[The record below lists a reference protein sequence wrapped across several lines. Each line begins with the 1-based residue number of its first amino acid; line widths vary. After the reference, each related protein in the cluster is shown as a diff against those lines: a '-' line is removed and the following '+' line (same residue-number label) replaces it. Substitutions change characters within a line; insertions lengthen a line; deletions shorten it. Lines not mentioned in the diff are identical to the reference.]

1 MLKFLSI
8 YLYINNF
15 LTISFILQV
24 FYLKIHHYS
33 NCSFVPFGYCFKT
46 QFNKRS
52 CICTESLILFTA
64 IKLIKLSI
72 SFQIWLFRIYDLY
85 QIDSNFEILHHVTL
99 NDSNCQWNWRQFYR
113 NKFVVRIVHTQRHAH
128 DKTSGLLFMLWH
140 FYTWY
145 DLRTLFHIRH
155 PTNKRNKH
163 TRRI

>member
-33 NCSFVPFGYCFKT
+33 NCSFVPFGYFFKT

-72 SFQIWLFRIYDLY
+72 PFQIWLFRILRFY
-85 QIDSNFEILHHVTL
+85 LHHVTL
-99 NDSNCQWNWRQFYR
+99 NDSNCQRNWRQFYR
-113 NKFVVRIVHTQRHAH
+113 NKFVVRIVHTQRHAR
-128 DKTSGLLFMLWH
+128 DKTSVLLFMLWH

-145 DLRTLFHIRH
+145 DLRTLFYIRH